1 MKKVFLL
8 ATTAVFMTT
17 ANAWAD
23 PVTVSV
29 PQLAVQAELTPLA
42 AFTKVKDLNF
52 GGMVFN
58 PSDFTGAGADEYV
71 VFGGIVLDSD
81 TLEYESVV
89 KAHYGTSSRGKYTYT
104 GSLNLN
110 GGTLNIGGQTCTLDN
125 GRCDTGDIALSDN
138 AKLDWVG
145 FYCSA
150 APDKECYFGGALK
163 VKGSYLS
170 TLTSTASLDEN
181 LTITYNY

>member
-52 GGMVFN
+52 GGMVF
-58 PSDFTGAGADEYV
+58 DKTDLGDGDYV
-71 VFGGIVLDSD
+71 SFGDIVIDSD
-81 TLEYESVV
+81 TPYYDASPAV
-89 KAHYGTSSRGKYTYT
+89 KAHYGTTSRGKYTYT
-104 GSLNLN
+104 GSLNFN
-110 GGTLNIGGQTCTLDN
+110 GGTFTIGGQACTLNVN
-125 GRCDTGDIALSDN
+125 GSCSTVANIAVGDN
-138 AKLDWVG
+138 AKFGHVQVT
-145 FYCSA
+145 CTAS
-150 APDKECYFGGALK
+150 PNECYFGGPLF
-163 VKGSYLS
+163 VKKSYLEG
-170 TLTSTASLDEN
+170 LNSTATLSEN